1 MSISN
6 VEGAIRQVRLQLHDY
21 PQSDYLYNEA
31 TTRNVV
37 INPMLTALG
46 WNLHNLDKCG
56 YEIDPKGE
64 LWGKKP
70 ADYVLGGST
79 GRTVVVIEAKRMDNS
94 LTTEKEE
101 EQLAGYVGG
110 LLSGVAVLT
119 NGIDWYIYN
128 LRMRGRFSDKL
139 VGEVNLLKCHIRKG
153 AKILHEWLN
162 VSNWW

>member
-1 MSISN
+1 M
-6 VEGAIRQVRLQLHDY
+6 
-21 PQSDYLYNEA
+21 
-31 TTRNVV
+31 
-37 INPMLTALG
+37 
-46 WNLHNLDKCG
+46 DKCG